1 MFVSEQVGD
10 PDLDDR
16 VPVGSFIL
24 ALRPSARKSLPDA
37 SGKKNGSLPV
47 TRLDPVSPTTSSDVV
62 LLDTSKNDV
71 EMSVSKNLRVP
82 LQQVRSLV
90 LIRSRQ
96 DFWSDFPLI
105 LE

>member
-1 MFVSEQVGD
+1 VGD

-62 LLDTSKNDV
+62 FLETSKNKHDV
-71 EMSVSKNLRVP
+71 EMSVSKNR
-82 LQQVRSLV
+82 
-90 LIRSRQ
+90 
-96 DFWSDFPLI
+96 
-105 LE
+105 

>member
-1 MFVSEQVGD
+1 M
-10 PDLDDR
+10 
-16 VPVGSFIL
+16 PVGSFIL

-71 EMSVSKNLRVP
+71 EMSVSKNLQVP

-96 DFWSDFPLI
+96 DLSTWSDFPLI

>member
-1 MFVSEQVGD
+1 MISPPRLGLLNSVSEQVGD
-10 PDLDDR
+10 PDLYDR

-71 EMSVSKNLRVP
+71 EMSVSKNL
-82 LQQVRSLV
+82 
-90 LIRSRQ
+90 
-96 DFWSDFPLI
+96 
-105 LE
+105 

>member
-1 MFVSEQVGD
+1 MISPPRLGLLNSVSEQVGD
-10 PDLDDR
+10 PDLYDR

-47 TRLDPVSPTTSSDVV
+47 TRLDPVSPSDVV

-71 EMSVSKNLRVP
+71 EMSVSKNL
-82 LQQVRSLV
+82 
-90 LIRSRQ
+90 
-96 DFWSDFPLI
+96 
-105 LE
+105 